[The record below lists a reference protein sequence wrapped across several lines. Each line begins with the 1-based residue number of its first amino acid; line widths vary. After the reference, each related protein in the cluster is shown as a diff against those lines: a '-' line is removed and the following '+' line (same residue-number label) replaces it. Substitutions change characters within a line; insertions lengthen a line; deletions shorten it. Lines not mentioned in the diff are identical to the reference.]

1 MLVCFFVSNLLISGR
16 FWDVHMY
23 TGRIHVKQLYLL
35 VIVVVSISV
44 TACSAL
50 DALRDSPDTPANQ
63 NEQEPPSADM
73 NDTNMGVEVDDVMD
87 VLAVERPA
95 WQNHPLTDARSGD
108 IFTLGGFEGKTVFV
122 ETMATWCGNCRQ
134 QLTNLRD
141 ARAQIAAD
149 DIVYIGLSVETNIS
163 DEALARYVDNAGFD
177 WTFAV
182 IPADLLRELADEF
195 GRTIT
200 SPPATPS
207 FFIYA
212 DGSFSE
218 LSAGRV
224 KSTQQLV
231 ELLNAARGG

>member
-1 MLVCFFVSNLLISGR
+1 MDSDDRFFGISSVYAR
-16 FWDVHMY
+16 PDLCLQPAY
-23 TGRIHVKQLYLL
+23 LRYLL
-35 VIVVVSISV
+35 VVVVMSISV
-44 TACSAL
+44 TGCSAF
-50 DALRDSPDTPANQ
+50 DALRDSPDRSANQ
-63 NEQEPPSADM
+63 NEEEAPAAGL
-73 NDTNMGVEVDDVMD
+73 NDTNMGVDVDDDAMD

-95 WQNHPLTDARSGD
+95 WQNHPLTDARSGE

-163 DEALARYVDNAGFD
+163 DEALARYADNAGFD

-182 IPADLLRELADEF
+182 IPVDLLRQLADEF

-200 SPPATPS
+200 SAPATPS

-231 ELLNAARGG
+231 ELLNSARGG

>member
-1 MLVCFFVSNLLISGR
+1 M
-16 FWDVHMY
+16 
-23 TGRIHVKQLYLL
+23 KQLYLL
-35 VIVVVSISV
+35 VVAVMSISV
-44 TACSAL
+44 TGCSAF
-50 DALRDSPDTPANQ
+50 DALRDSPDRPINQ
-63 NEQEPPSADM
+63 NEEEIPSAGL
-73 NDTNMGVEVDDVMD
+73 NDANMGVEVDDDAMA

-95 WQNHPLTDARSGD
+95 WQNHPLTDARSGEV
-108 IFTLGGFEGKTVFV
+108 FTLGSFEGKTVFV

-134 QLTNLRD
+134 QLANLRD
-141 ARAQIAAD
+141 ARAHIAAD

-163 DEALARYVDNAGFD
+163 DEALATYADNAGFD

-212 DGSFSE
+212 DG
-218 LSAGRV
+218 
-224 KSTQQLV
+224 
-231 ELLNAARGG
+231 